1 MGSATLHDSK
11 RHFFRAIACGTGY
24 GCHNKIT
31 DRYMAKPSRP
41 RRGKPQGRSGGA
53 SNLYAALD
61 LGTNNCR
68 LLVAERTPSGGLRVV
83 DSFSQ
88 IVTLG
93 EGLASNG
100 VLSEAAMGR
109 AIEAL
114 RRCAE
119 KVKKHKP
126 VRARYIATQ
135 ACRAAANGRDFLNDV
150 SRKVGLK
157 MELISPKEE
166 AKFALL
172 GSLDLVDPANDFA
185 MVIDIGGGST
195 ELCWIDAKAAAE
207 RGVRGCASRPPI
219 LGWASFPVGV
229 VTLADMFRGAGTEQY
244 ADMLAHVQGL
254 LTAND
259 AATRFGP
266 LFRAGRG
273 QVIGNSGTVTSLAGV
288 HLNLPRYIRSMVDGT
303 TVDHAG
309 LTATM
314 ERLVAATPE
323 ERAKEPCLVGGRS
336 DLMVPGIAILAAVW
350 ATWPSARM
358 SVGDRG
364 LREGI
369 ILSLIHGNTSGGRPP
384 QQQRRR
390 NRSRQRPTG
399 DSPPSTAPTL
409 KDLAPKD
416 EEAAS

>member
-1 MGSATLHDSK
+1 LHDSK
-11 RHFFRAIACGTGY
+11 RGLSRAIACGSGY
-24 GCHNKIT
+24 GCRNKIT

-68 LLVAERTPSGGLRVV
+68 LLIAERTPSGGLRVV

-93 EGLASNG
+93 EGLASSG
-100 VLSEAAMGR
+100 VLSEKAQGR

-119 KVKKHKP
+119 KVKKHRP
-126 VRARYIATQ
+126 VRGRYIATQ
-135 ACRAAANGRDFLNDV
+135 ACRAASNGRNFL
-150 SRKVGLK
+150 SEASQKVGLR

-185 MVIDIGGGST
+185 LVIDIGGGST
-195 ELCWIDAKAAAE
+195 ELCWIDAKAAVE
-207 RGVRGCASRPPI
+207 RGIRGCATRPPI

-229 VTLADMFRGAGTEQY
+229 VTLADMFGTGTEHY
-244 ADMLAHVQGL
+244 EDMLAHVRSL
-254 LTAND
+254 MEAND
-259 AATRFGP
+259 AASRFGP

-273 QVIGNSGTVTSLAGV
+273 QLIGNSGTVTSLAGV
-288 HLNLPRYIRSMVDGT
+288 HLGLPRYIRSAVDGIWVERAALEGT
-303 TVDHAG
+303 MQRLA
-309 LTATM
+309 LATA
-314 ERLVAATPE
+314 E
-323 ERAKEPCLVGGRS
+323 ERAREPCLVGGRS
-336 DLMVPGIAILAAVW
+336 DLMVPGIAILAAVC
-350 ATWPSARM
+350 ATWPADRLR
-358 SVGDRG
+358 VGDRG

-369 ILSLIHGNTSGGRPP
+369 ILSLMHGHNGGG

-390 NRSRQRPTG
+390 NRPRRRPAAG
-399 DSPPSTAPTL
+399 GSGSDAPSTGGKET
-409 KDLAPKD
+409 
-416 EEAAS
+416 AS